1 MVVNFRAHKI
11 SQNTRKLIRTPMLI
25 IIIIIN
31 LIEKFNDTQA
41 MTIRYIYNTKE
52 R

>member
-11 SQNTRKLIRTPMLI
+11 SQNTRKLIRTSMLI
-25 IIIIIN
+25 IIIKN

-41 MTIRYIYNTKE
+41 MTIRYIYSTKE

>member
-25 IIIIIN
+25 IIIKN